1 MYQIDFLIRR
11 KEVVMIKNLKRY
23 ADEFKTFAV
32 KGNVIDM
39 AVGIII
45 GAAFGK
51 IVDSFVKD
59 IIMPPFGWVLGKVD
73 FSQLFWV
80 LPTSLEEEPVKYAT
94 IAAAQEAG
102 AVTVNYGMFINN
114 IISFILVAFAIFLL
128 IKGINKLKTPAPVV
142 EEVPTTKE
150 CPRCYTTIDIRASK
164 CPNCTADI

>member
-1 MYQIDFLIRR
+1 
-11 KEVVMIKNLKRY
+11 MIKNLKRY

-73 FSQLFWV
+73 FSQMFWV

-102 AVTVNYGMFINN
+102 AVTINYGMFINN
-114 IISFILVAFAIFLL
+114 IISFMLVAFAIFLL

-150 CPRCYTTIDIRASK
+150 CPRCFSTVDIRASK

>member
-1 MYQIDFLIRR
+1 
-11 KEVVMIKNLKRY
+11 MIKNLKRY

-73 FSQLFWV
+73 FSQMFWV

-102 AVTVNYGMFINN
+102 AVTVNYGVFINN

-150 CPRCYTTIDIRASK
+150 CPRWFTTIDIRASK

>member
-1 MYQIDFLIRR
+1 
-11 KEVVMIKNLKRY
+11 MIKNLKRY

-59 IIMPPFGWVLGKVD
+59 IIMPPFDWVLGKVD
-73 FSQLFWV
+73 FSQMFWV
-80 LPTSLEEEPVKYAT
+80 LPTSLDEEPVKYAT

-102 AVTVNYGMFINN
+102 AVTINYGIFINN
-114 IISFILVAFAIFLL
+114 IISFMLVAFAIFLL

-150 CPRCYTTIDIRASK
+150 CPRCFSTVDIRASK

>member
-1 MYQIDFLIRR
+1 
-11 KEVVMIKNLKRY
+11 MIKNLKRY

-59 IIMPPFGWVLGKVD
+59 IIIMPPFGWVLGKVD
-73 FSQLFWV
+73 FSQMFWV

-102 AVTVNYGMFINN
+102 AVTINYGMFINN
-114 IISFILVAFAIFLL
+114 IISFMLVAFAIFLL

-150 CPRCYTTIDIRASK
+150 CPRCFSTVDIRASK

>member
-1 MYQIDFLIRR
+1 
-11 KEVVMIKNLKRY
+11 MIKNLKRY

-59 IIMPPFGWVLGKVD
+59 IIMPPFGWALGKVD
-73 FSQLFWV
+73 FSQMFWV
-80 LPTSLEEEPVKYAT
+80 LPTSVEEEPVKYAT

>member
-1 MYQIDFLIRR
+1 
-11 KEVVMIKNLKRY
+11 MIKNLKRY

-73 FSQLFWV
+73 FSQMFWV

-102 AVTVNYGMFINN
+102 AVTVNYGVFINN

-150 CPRCYTTIDIRASK
+150 CPRCFTTIDIRASK

>member
-1 MYQIDFLIRR
+1 
-11 KEVVMIKNLKRY
+11 MIKNLKRY

-73 FSQLFWV
+73 FSQMFWV
-80 LPTSLEEEPVKYAT
+80 LPTSLEEEPVKYTT

-102 AVTVNYGMFINN
+102 AVTVNYGVFINN

-150 CPRCYTTIDIRASK
+150 CPRCFTTIDIRASK

>member
-1 MYQIDFLIRR
+1 
-11 KEVVMIKNLKRY
+11 MIKNLKRY

-73 FSQLFWV
+73 FSQMFWV

-102 AVTVNYGMFINN
+102 AVTVNDGMFINN

-142 EEVPTTKE
+142 EDVPTTKE
-150 CPRCYTTIDIRASK
+150 CPRCFTTIDIRASK

>member
-1 MYQIDFLIRR
+1 
-11 KEVVMIKNLKRY
+11 MIKNLKRY

-59 IIMPPFGWVLGKVD
+59 IILPPFGWVLGKVD
-73 FSQLFWV
+73 FSQLFLV
-80 LPTSLEEEPVKYAT
+80 LPTSLDEEPVKYAT

-102 AVTVNYGMFINN
+102 AVTINYGMFINN
-114 IISFILVAFAIFLL
+114 IISFMLVAFAIFLL

>member
-1 MYQIDFLIRR
+1 
-11 KEVVMIKNLKRY
+11 MIKNLKRY

-73 FSQLFWV
+73 FSQMFWV

-102 AVTVNYGMFINN
+102 AVTINYGMFINN
-114 IISFILVAFAIFLL
+114 IISFMLVAFAIFLL

-150 CPRCYTTIDIRASK
+150 CPRCFTTIDIRASK

>member
-1 MYQIDFLIRR
+1 
-11 KEVVMIKNLKRY
+11 MIKNLKRY

-59 IIMPPFGWVLGKVD
+59 IIMPPFGWALGKVD
-73 FSQLFWV
+73 FSQLFLV
-80 LPTSLEEEPVKYAT
+80 LPTSFEEEPVKYAT

-102 AVTVNYGMFINN
+102 AVTINYGMFINN
-114 IISFILVAFAIFLL
+114 IISFMLVAFAIFLL

-150 CPRCYTTIDIRASK
+150 CPRCFTTIDIRASK

>member
-1 MYQIDFLIRR
+1 
-11 KEVVMIKNLKRY
+11 MIKNLKRY

-73 FSQLFWV
+73 FSQMFWV
-80 LPTSLEEEPVKYAT
+80 LPTSLDEEPVKYAT

-102 AVTVNYGMFINN
+102 AVTINYGMFINN

-150 CPRCYTTIDIRASK
+150 CPRCFSTVDIRASK

>member
-1 MYQIDFLIRR
+1 ML
-11 KEVVMIKNLKRY
+11 KNLKRY

-80 LPTSLEEEPVKYAT
+80 LPTLDGKVESYPT

-102 AVTVNYGMFINN
+102 AVTINYGMFLNN
-114 IISFILVAFAIFLL
+114 IISFLLVAFAIFLL
-128 IKGINKLKTPAPVV
+128 IKGINKLKTPEPVV
-142 EEVPTTKE
+142 ESVPTTKE
-150 CPRCYTTIDIRASK
+150 CPRCYSTVDIRASK